1 MLTILLLTVAAFQ
14 APPAPQQSQLPPGVE
29 RVGNGVSAP
38 VAISKPQPAYTD
50 QARDKG
56 VAGEVRLT
64 CVIDENGVPTAI
76 LVRKSLEAS
85 LDKSAIDTVSQWR
98 FKPGMK
104 DGKPVA
110 VQVLIDVSFHPL

>member
-1 MLTILLLTVAAFQ
+1 MAAFQ
-14 APPAPQQSQLPPGVE
+14 APPATPSDLPPGVV

-56 VAGEVRLT
+56 VAGEVRLS
-64 CVIDENGVPTAI
+64 CVIGEDGVPTSI
-76 LVRKSLEAS
+76 TIRKSLEAS
-85 LDKSAIDTVSQWR
+85 LDKSAMDTVAQWR

-104 DGKPVA
+104 DGKAVA
-110 VQVLIDVSFHPL
+110 VQVLIDVSFRPI